1 MAIDPPELGSS
12 GSRAALMRRSANEDR
27 GYQSPVMDTGRDRE
41 ELRAKL
47 APWLADRMGLSGLRV
62 GAVEIPSTSG
72 VANETILVEAFWTNR
87 GQRSRQGLAVRI
99 APDRPLF
106 AGRSFRSQYLVQE
119 ALQAESDVPVPRLVG
134 YEGDPGVLGSPF
146 FVSERIDGLVPGD
159 RPHFSGAGFLADA
172 GEGQRRRLWEGAVD
186 ALARLHAVPAERVA
200 FLDPGT
206 GRGGLEEEL
215 RYWRGYTDRLEVGP
229 GWNRDMLEQGW
240 EWLLEHQP
248 RGVASELSW
257 GDARIG
263 NMVFRDFE
271 VAALLDWDTASLAG
285 PVADLAWWIQMDRH
299 SWELLPGLGRPD
311 ELVERW
317 EGCTGRAVVHLRWH
331 LVFTAFRL
339 GVIRMKL
346 RRMMVADG
354 LLPAA
359 DARPDARNESIQLL
373 ALWLDETPRGSP
385 VPRKPLIAGL

>member
-1 MAIDPPELGSS
+1 M
-12 GSRAALMRRSANEDR
+12 MRRSANEDR
-27 GYQSPVMDTGRDRE
+27 GYESPVMDTGRDRA

-47 APWLADRMGLSGLRV
+47 APWLADRMGLPGLRI
-62 GAVEIPSTSG
+62 GAVQTPATSG
-72 VANETILVEAFWTNR
+72 VANETLLVEACWTRR
-87 GQRSRQGLAVRI
+87 GQERRQGLAVRI

-106 AGRSFRSQYLVQE
+106 ECRSFRTQYLVQE
-119 ALQAESDVPVPRLVG
+119 ALAVEPGVPVPPPVG
-134 YEGDPGVLGSPF
+134 YEEDPAVLGSPF
-146 FVSERIDGLVPGD
+146 FVAERVDGLVPGD
-159 RPHFSGAGFLADA
+159 RPHYTETGFVADA
-172 GEGQRRRLWEGAVD
+172 SGEQRRRLWESAVD
-186 ALARLHAVPAERVA
+186 ALARLHAVPAARLA
-200 FLDPGT
+200 FLDRSSGLS
-206 GRGGLEEEL
+206 GLEEEL
-215 RYWRGYTDRLEVGP
+215 HYWRGYTDRLEVGA

-240 EWLLEHQP
+240 EWLIGHQP
-248 RGVASELSW
+248 RGVVSELSW

-271 VAALLDWDTASLAG
+271 VVALLDWDTASLAG

-317 EGCTGRAVVHLRWH
+317 EHHTGRRVVHLRWH

-359 DARPDARNESIQLL
+359 AARPDARNESIQLL
-373 ALWLDETPRGSP
+373 ALWLGETPPGSP
-385 VPRKPLIAGL
+385 VPREPPITRL

>member
-1 MAIDPPELGSS
+1 
-12 GSRAALMRRSANEDR
+12 MRRSANEYR
-27 GYQSPVMDTGRDRE
+27 GYESPVMDTGRDRE

-47 APWLADRMGLSGLRV
+47 EPWLAERMGLSGLQV

-72 VANETILVEAFWTNR
+72 VANETMLVEVFWTSR
-87 GQRSRQGLAVRI
+87 GRRSCQGLAVRI

-106 AGRSFRSQYLVQE
+106 AGRSFHAQYLVQE
-119 ALQAESDVPVPRLVG
+119 ALQAEPDVPVPRLVG

-159 RPHFSGAGFLADA
+159 RPHFSEAGFLADA
-172 GEGQRRRLWEGAVD
+172 SEGQRRRLWEGAVD

-215 RYWRGYTDRLEVGP
+215 HYWRGYTDRLEVGP

-248 RGVASELSW
+248 SGVAPELSW

-285 PVADLAWWIQMDRH
+285 PVADLGWWIQMDRH
-299 SWELLPGLGRPD
+299 SWELLPGLGGPD

-317 EGCTGRAVVHLRWH
+317 EGHTGREAVDLRWH

-339 GVIRMKL
+339 GVIRMRL

-359 DARPDARNESIQLL
+359 EARPDARNESIQLL

-385 VPRKPLIAGL
+385 VPRKPPVTRL